1 MSKEMIV
8 SVNGREKKIA
18 ILDNG
23 KVTEFYIERG
33 DENSGV
39 VGNVYKGR
47 VMRVL
52 PGMQSAFVDIGLER
66 DAFLYV
72 SDFFDEDEEIE
83 RIVMNKKGSP
93 EEAKREANEQI
104 DRSRIER
111 EKQMD
116 STQELAEPLVETEFG
131 GGEPVM
137 EEPREEEPQ
146 PVVEDRPEKSKRSRG
161 GRGRRGKEEE
171 VKAGAEPLFEPQV
184 DLDFDNSGFER
195 ISDDSDTGEM
205 FKDAY
210 VQEAIIDRV
219 RAIEFDMET
228 TAEAEVGSLLAYV
241 GGETGGFE
249 RIADEDDEGPAPAP
263 TKARRKTKAV
273 NDDADAAETT
283 AAKKKASREKSISE
297 R

>member
-23 KVTEFYIERG
+23 RVTEFYIERG
-33 DENSGV
+33 EENAGV

-72 SDFFDEDEEIE
+72 TDFFDEEEEIE
-83 RIVMNKKGSP
+83 RIVMEKSKKASP
-93 EEAKREANEQI
+93 EEAKREANDQI

-111 EKQMD
+111 EKQMEAV
-116 STQELAEPLVETEFG
+116 QNIVEPMAEAGSPMDEINED
-131 GGEPVM
+131 EPAA
-137 EEPREEEPQ
+137 ESK
-146 PVVEDRPEKSKRSRG
+146 PERGRG
-161 GRGRRGKEEE
+161 GRGRGRGKRGKDEEFH
-171 VKAGAEPLFEPQV
+171 AEAESAPVFEIE
-184 DLDFDNSGFER
+184 FDNSGFER
-195 ISDDSDTGEM
+195 ISDSDDGDTGDL

-219 RAIEFDMET
+219 RAIEFDMES
-228 TAEAEVGSLLAYV
+228 TAGAEVGSVMA
-241 GGETGGFE
+241 
-249 RIADEDDEGPAPAP
+249 
-263 TKARRKTKAV
+263 
-273 NDDADAAETT
+273 
-283 AAKKKASREKSISE
+283 
-297 R
+297 